1 MEGHL
6 SDPLND
12 YGTLQA
18 NLATLNLGPNA
29 VIPLSAEPDFP
40 VFIRWYG
47 EGKLMLNDLVTHRSS
62 LDQINTA
69 VDDLEHGRIL
79 GRGILTYA

>member
-1 MEGHL
+1 VEGHL

-18 NLATLNLGPNA
+18 NLAMLNLGPNA

-47 EGKLMLNDLVTHRSS
+47 EGKLKLNDLVTHRYS
-62 LDQINTA
+62 LDGARPDSRVAGFLSMLN
-69 VDDLEHGRIL
+69 RC
-79 GRGILTYA
+79 